1 MRLSLRGS
9 PPCTSVQATHIFL
22 LSLNSS
28 NLAEIADSVSTVHCQ
43 LMSIHEFNV
52 IATDVTTFSL
62 GCVLSLFT

>member
-28 NLAEIADSVSTVHCQ
+28 NLAEIADSVST
-43 LMSIHEFNV
+43 LRLLNNMLSPSRSLP
-52 IATDVTTFSL
+52 ADVNT
-62 GCVLSLFT
+62 